1 MELTVSIKEHS
12 NIAAFL
18 NVIKK
23 LDYIEIVDVRGD
35 IGDLPL
41 EHRRL
46 LEKRLK
52 KIERGKTAFKSWDLI
67 KQEYENKAV

>member
-23 LDYIEIVDVRGD
+23 LDYIEIIDVRGD
-35 IGDLPL
+35 VEELPL
-41 EHRRL
+41 EYRRL
-46 LEKRLK
+46 LEERLQRN
-52 KIERGKTAFKSWDLI
+52 ERGETAFRNWDLI
-67 KQEYENKAV
+67 KQEYEN